1 MSFASSAETTGKP
14 TQARVTGASGS
25 IEVNKTEEISM
36 TKECKRVIA
45 TLNRAQIE
53 NIEITT
59 PDLMGK
65 ITLCE
70 VKNLLERLCIKNDLL
85 FATLEQVKKER
96 DSAVWDS
103 GLDTGLCAVCA
114 HYKPNT
120 EDSDCE
126 LMHYAGNE
134 IEGECCWAWR
144 GPCKENGGKENDNE

>member
-1 MSFASSAETTGKP
+1 MTDEQKQIVTELRKRGLGNGSMGYHSGWMDEAADTIEQQAAEIESIRAENERIR
-14 TQARVTGASGS
+14 QESVTR
-25 IEVNKTEEISM
+25 ETMKVMLDE
-36 TKECKRVIA
+36 
-45 TLNRAQIE
+45 
-53 NIEITT
+53 
-59 PDLMGK
+59 
-65 ITLCE
+65 
-70 VKNLLERLCIKNDLL
+70 
-85 FATLEQVKKER
+85 LEQVKRER
-96 DSAVWDS
+96 DAAVWDS